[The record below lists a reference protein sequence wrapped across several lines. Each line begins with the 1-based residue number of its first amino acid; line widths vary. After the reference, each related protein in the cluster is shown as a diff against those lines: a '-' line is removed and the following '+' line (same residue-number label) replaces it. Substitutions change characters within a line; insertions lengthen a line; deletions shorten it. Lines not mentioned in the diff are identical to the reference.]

1 MEEQKRK
8 RAKLFSLKYLFHDFV
23 KITATLP
30 GLLWFRP
37 KYVYKSAAA
46 KKKARG
52 GVMVIANHISKVDPV
67 YVMFGVWYRRH
78 HFVAMKELFNGW
90 FLKLLFKGFLC
101 IPIDRDNFSF
111 SSFKEIVRHLRDGEV
126 VTMFPEGKINEGE
139 DLQAFKSGM
148 VLMALKG
155 GAPVLPVYTKK
166 RKNIFRRLVFAIG
179 EPIDLASYYGPK
191 PDSEQIEKLTGLLFE
206 AERELESLADGY
218 GKRKEVKS

>member
-67 YVMFGVWYRRH
+67 YDWYAFTAVGIPASAFFAVILGLIVFGITV
-78 HFVAMKELFNGW
+78 
-90 FLKLLFKGFLC
+90 FLWKL
-101 IPIDRDNFSF
+101 N
-111 SSFKEIVRHLRDGEV
+111 
-126 VTMFPEGKINEGE
+126 
-139 DLQAFKSGM
+139 
-148 VLMALKG
+148 
-155 GAPVLPVYTKK
+155 
-166 RKNIFRRLVFAIG
+166 AIG
-179 EPIDLASYYGPK
+179 HS
-191 PDSEQIEKLTGLLFE
+191 
-206 AERELESLADGY
+206 
-218 GKRKEVKS
+218 KSK